1 MIQVLESLLSR
12 SHKDGRIVS
21 ATLCS
26 TSIEHIKTGFK
37 DWGWGCGCVIRTL
50 GRTNLHADRLRRYRN
65 MMMIFSSL
73 RHMNS
78 YAHLGGKG
86 KSPMAI
92 PCIYEFQTLLE
103 EAWQHGFDQDGAKHF
118 KHKLRNSK
126 KWIGTTE
133 VYTGLTWLGIRFVSW
148 IIPPRVHLSSLLR
161 TTSVRIVDFPKTRGN
176 DGVHYALIVRPV
188 SHICGI
194 AQLNRHLQRWIKSYF
209 ESPLDPAAPSGSTSK
224 KRSSSPP
231 PSAHERLMASSG
243 SPVRM
248 SKKQPLYLQHDGHSR
263 TVVGIEINKNGE
275 WLIIFDPSKCVF
287 TSIPLSSFTHF
298 RMGHSNTR

>member
-1 MIQVLESLLSR
+1 
-12 SHKDGRIVS
+12 
-21 ATLCS
+21 
-26 TSIEHIKTGFK
+26 
-37 DWGWGCGCVIRTL
+37 
-50 GRTNLHADRLRRYRN
+50 
-65 MMMIFSSL
+65 MIFSSL

-92 PCIYEFQTLLE
+92 PSIYEFQTLLE

-287 TSIPLSSFTHF
+287 TSKPLSSFTHS